1 MDSEGY
7 IKGTKTGTLDFYNV
21 FPRVEEVDDVT
32 NQIGSGDITRVRL
45 FVHLTF

>member
-21 FPRVEEVDDVT
+21 FPRVEEVDDVK
-32 NQIGSGDITRVRL
+32 IKLDPGYYMSPFIRA
-45 FVHLTF
+45 LTF